1 MKAFL
6 LAGGLGDR
14 LRPLTDTMPKCLVP
28 INGEPLLAIWLEHLA
43 SQGVSDVLVN
53 VSQHVDQVERLL
65 AQRRWGL
72 SVRLEKERQPRGNAG
87 TVAAFRDFVAAA
99 RSARQPAVDSR
110 LTICL

>member
-43 SQGVSDVLVN
+43 SQGVCDVL
-53 VSQHVDQVERLL
+53 
-65 AQRRWGL
+65 
-72 SVRLEKERQPRGNAG
+72 
-87 TVAAFRDFVAAA
+87 
-99 RSARQPAVDSR
+99 AVLDV
-110 LTICL
+110 